1 MSILTGSET
10 APSGSPG
17 RRSEGDTPVP
27 VDPGRHAT
35 TWLWERSDAPNR
47 DAVRHWV
54 DGSWKGLTRPELAER
69 VRAVAAG
76 LVAAGVGAGDRVVL
90 MGRTSLEWTVADLAV
105 LAAGA
110 VTVPVYE
117 TSTVEQCRFILTS
130 SQARIALADGEV
142 CRARLEEA
150 WGGAGPVLALNG
162 PGLDQLAG
170 GAADGHRE
178 EVTRRLEAVDGAS
191 PATIIYTSGTTG
203 SPKGCLLTHA
213 NIVWTSAQCRARL
226 SQALDDTGS
235 MLLFLPLA
243 HVFARVV
250 QFVCLEAGVP
260 VGYAQSLARLKDDLA
275 TFQPTLVLAV
285 PAVLQ
290 RVFDRARSHASGRLK
305 AGIFG
310 FAVRTADA
318 CSRPSAG
325 IRHRVL
331 DARRLVADRLVYAR
345 VRHGL
350 GGRLRYCVSG
360 GAPLPVP
367 LARFFQAAGITV
379 LEGYGLT
386 ETSAPLSVN
395 VPGQLRLGTVGR
407 PLPGVA
413 VRLADDGEI
422 LVRGGNVFAGYLD
435 DRDGTAA
442 ALADGWLRTG
452 DLGSIDDDGFVTVT
466 GRKKDL
472 IVMSTGKKVAPAPLE
487 DRLRAHPLVADAVVV
502 GEGRPYVVALLAL
515 DPEAMEGRTLEGAS
529 LKAEL
534 QRAVDDANRG
544 LSRPE
549 SIRAFAVL
557 PRALSQEDGEL
568 TPTLKVRR
576 SAVVEH
582 FGAAIAAAYEPGP
595 RLS

>member
-1 MSILTGSET
+1 MSILAGSET
-10 APSGSPG
+10 APSGSPS
-17 RRSEGDTPVP
+17 RRSEGDTPAP
-27 VDPGRHAT
+27 VAPTRHAT
-35 TWLWERSDAPNR
+35 TWLWETSAGPSR
-47 DAVRHWV
+47 DAVRQWV
-54 DGSWKGLTRPELAER
+54 DGSWKGLSRAELAER

-117 TSTVEQCRFILTS
+117 TSTAEQCRFILAD
-130 SQARIALADGEV
+130 SQARLALADGEV

-150 WGGAGPVLALNG
+150 WAGGGAVLALEG
-162 PGLDQLAG
+162 AGLDELAG
-170 GAADGHRE
+170 RAEEAHRD
-178 EVTRRLEAVDGAS
+178 EVTRRLDGLEGATL
-191 PATIIYTSGTTG
+191 ATIIYTSGTTG
-203 SPKGCLLTHA
+203 TPKGCVLTHA

-226 SQALDDTGS
+226 GQALDDTGS

-290 RVFDRARSHASGRLK
+290 RVFDRARIHASGRLK
-305 AGIFG
+305 SGIFG

-422 LVRGGNVFAGYLD
+422 LVRGGNVFVGYLD
-435 DRDGTAA
+435 DPDATAA
-442 ALADGWLRTG
+442 ALEDGWLHTG
-452 DLGSIDDDGFVTVT
+452 DLGRIDEDGFLSVT

-515 DPEAMEGRTLEGAS
+515 DPEAMEGTALEGEG

-534 QRAVDDANRG
+534 QRAVNAANQG

-549 SIRAFAVL
+549 SIRGFAVL
-557 PRALSQEDGEL
+557 PRVLSQEDGEL

-576 SAVVEH
+576 AAVVDH
-582 FGAAIAAAYEPGP
+582 FAATIAAVYEPNPSGA
-595 RLS
+595 

>member
-1 MSILTGSET
+1 PGLDELAAT
-10 APSGSPG
+10 AAAADLEEVG
-17 RRSEGDTPVP
+17 RRLAG
-27 VDPGRHAT
+27 
-35 TWLWERSDAPNR
+35 
-47 DAVRHWV
+47 V
-54 DGSWKGLTRPELAER
+54 DGS
-69 VRAVAAG
+69 
-76 LVAAGVGAGDRVVL
+76 
-90 MGRTSLEWTVADLAV
+90 
-105 LAAGA
+105 
-110 VTVPVYE
+110 
-117 TSTVEQCRFILTS
+117 
-130 SQARIALADGEV
+130 
-142 CRARLEEA
+142 RL
-150 WGGAGPVLALNG
+150 
-162 PGLDQLAG
+162 
-170 GAADGHRE
+170 
-178 EVTRRLEAVDGAS
+178 
-191 PATIIYTSGTTG
+191 ATIIYTSGTTG
-203 SPKGCLLTHA
+203 TPKGCRLTHA

-226 SQALDDTGS
+226 GEALDDSGS

-260 VGYAQSLARLKDDLA
+260 VGYAQSLAKLRDDLA

-305 AGIFG
+305 AGIFD

-325 IRHRVL
+325 VRHRVL
-331 DARRLVADRLVYAR
+331 DARRAVADRLVYAR

-350 GGRLRYCVSG
+350 GGRLQYCVSG
-360 GAPLPVP
+360 GAPLPVA

-413 VRLADDGEI
+413 VRVADDGEI
-422 LVRGGNVFAGYLD
+422 LVRGGNVFAGYHD
-435 DRDGTAA
+435 DPAATAA
-442 ALADGWLRTG
+442 TVDGGWLRTG
-452 DLGSIDDDGFVTVT
+452 DLGYLDADGFLTVN

-472 IVMSTGKKVAPAPLE
+472 IVMSTGKKVAPGPLE

-502 GEGRPYVVALLAL
+502 GEGRPHVVALIAL
-515 DPEAMEGRTLEGAS
+515 DPEAVAVAGLVGDTLRSEV
-529 LKAEL
+529 
-534 QRAVDDANRG
+534 QRAVDAANGG

-549 SIRAFAVL
+549 AIRAFTVL
-557 PRALSQEDGEL
+557 PRALTIEDGEL

-576 SAVVEH
+576 AVVAEH
-582 FGAAIAAAYEPGP
+582 FADAIAAAYEPAG
-595 RLS
+595 